1 MQLAGRYVMEKD
13 WGLAALTRVLPL
25 ILSLA
30 AGAVLVYMMA
40 TLSFKWAIFSVGAF
54 AGISVFI
61 LIGLFTTRLRGGLLF
76 LAVLALPAFYDI
88 NFLYREN
95 VKFSVLA
102 NGFGV
107 NLVDVFIFPLV
118 LAWIYDIWWNPN
130 RAPIRFPRLWLLVL
144 FGLLGINLCS
154 AFFVAAEP
162 FFSYSMIYAQLKCYF
177 LMFFIANYVRDE
189 KTFRL
194 LGYAFAAV
202 LLFEGLVVLEQR
214 FVGVLFTA
222 ANLGHNIS
230 LKSKV
235 GMGSVVRLAG
245 TLDHPNALAMY
256 INLSLPWVGFLF
268 LHEKYSLRK
277 VYLGAAVLL
286 AFLTEV
292 STGSRGGWLGLAVAV
307 GICTFFWKRKQG
319 RNPFVGLAVMG
330 FVITLL
336 FSVLF
341 VGSQTFRDR
350 LVEGDAGS
358 AEVRYPLMAV
368 AMEMIKENPIQG
380 VGLNLYT
387 REMVPYD
394 RTNHF
399 IAYRYDQ
406 PVHNTFLMVAA
417 ETGLPSMLLFSIFIF
432 VLIRAAYRVMAV
444 NDGVVSTVGIGILG
458 TLVSWF
464 LHNQVNLTAPY
475 GDLTLWT
482 LFGTLAAAVN
492 YTDRMEAERR
502 EALATSLRKARA

>member
-1 MQLAGRYVMEKD
+1 MLRT
-13 WGLAALTRVLPL
+13 GLAATARDWLLPALTRLFPL
-25 ILSLA
+25 LLSLA
-30 AGAVLVYMMA
+30 AGIFLVKMM
-40 TLSFKWAIFSVGAF
+40 TSLPLKWVVFAVGAF

-61 LIGLFTTRLRGGLLF
+61 LIGLLSDKLRGGLLF
-76 LAVLALPAFYDI
+76 LMILALPAFYDI

-95 VKFSVLA
+95 VRFSVLA
-102 NGFGV
+102 NGFGI
-107 NLVDVFIFPLV
+107 NLVDVFLFPLV
-118 LAWIYDIWWNPN
+118 LAWLYDIWWNP
-130 RAPIRFPRLWLLVL
+130 RSERIRFPRHWLVVMGALL
-144 FGLLGINLCS
+144 FINICS
-154 AFFVAAEP
+154 ALFIAAEP
-162 FFSYSMIYAQLKCYF
+162 FFSISMIYAQLKCYF
-177 LMFFIANYVRDE
+177 LMFFLANYIRDE

-194 LGYAFAAV
+194 LGYAFAGV
-202 LLFEGLVVLEQR
+202 LLFEAFVVLEQR
-214 FVGVLFTA
+214 FVGVIFTA

-268 LHEKYSLRK
+268 MQEKIPLRK
-277 VYLGAAVLL
+277 LYLGTAVVL
-286 AFLTEV
+286 AFLTEI
-292 STGSRGGWLGLAVAV
+292 STGSRGGWLGLSVAIS
-307 GICTFFWKRKQG
+307 ICIFLWMRKQG

-330 FVITLL
+330 FVVTIL
-336 FSVLF
+336 FSALF

-380 VGLNLYT
+380 VGLALYT

-417 ETGLPSMLLFSIFIF
+417 ETGLPSLLLFSILIF
-432 VLIRAAYRVMAV
+432 LLIRSSYRVMNA
-444 NDGVVSTVGIGILG
+444 NQGIVSTVGIGLLG

-482 LFGTLAAAVN
+482 LFGVLGAAVN
-492 YTDRMEAERR
+492 YTNKMEAERR
-502 EALATSLRKARA
+502 EAALASRPASRA